1 MPLLLD
7 THAWIWGLNEPE
19 RLPSS
24 VRRALSEAPER
35 PRLSPISVWEVAL
48 LVEKRRITLTPGL
61 DAWLRD
67 AMPSVREAPLNF
79 EVAAASRRVRLGH
92 QDPADRFIVAT
103 AQVFGLR
110 LITADARLLRC
121 PDVET
126 MWD

>member
-1 MPLLLD
+1 MDL
-7 THAWIWGLNEPE
+7 GLNEPE

-35 PRLSPISVWEVAL
+35 PRLSPVSVWEVAL

-61 DAWLRD
+61 EAWLRD